1 MLIYAKI
8 NKSTLE
14 FIRGR
19 LQVSYE
25 YIERMTDFSQ
35 QRISVWEDTSV
46 EKWPTI
52 NQAKALAKCYHIPF
66 AGLYMNATD
75 INVRHLPALR
85 NMRTTVDAVTDE
97 SAVNLAVWDL
107 LCARDFFVEA
117 KKELLESIP
126 IFSLDIASES
136 VAEWAKQ
143 IRTYFGI
150 DLAKQYASSSSR
162 QFYLYL
168 RDCIESRGVFV
179 HNFSG
184 VDTSVTRGIA
194 ICDESMPII
203 GLNENDRYPAKSF
216 SMIHEIVH
224 IIKRTSSVCNDM
236 YNAFSTYN
244 EEVFCNAVAGEVL
257 TPKQAILH
265 ECGSYTANEFTLD
278 VIDRIAKKFSVSS
291 EVIARR
297 LLDLDRI
304 PLSSYQAISKSLADR
319 FRAEREAMKD
329 ERKRTGQGIPRN
341 MSREAIDRTSSEMC
355 RVLLKGYSE
364 GIFDKKDVSHHIG
377 IGEKHI
383 DKFVTEVLKWYR

>member
-14 FIRGR
+14 FIRAR

-52 NQAKALAKCYHIPF
+52 NQAKTLAKCYHIPF
-66 AGLYMNATD
+66 AGLYMNSSD
-75 INVRHLPALR
+75 INVRHLPVLR
-85 NMRTTVDAVTDE
+85 NMRTTIDAITDE

-126 IFSLDIASES
+126 DFTLDIASES
-136 VAEWAKQ
+136 VSEWAKQ
-143 IRTYFGI
+143 IRAYFGI

-184 VDTSVTRGIA
+184 VDTAVTRGIA

-236 YNAFSTYN
+236 YNAFSAYN

-257 TPKQAILH
+257 TPKQAILR

-304 PLSSYQAISKSLADR
+304 PLSSYQTISKSLTDR

-341 MSREAIDRTSSEMC
+341 MSREAMDRTSSEMC

-364 GIFDKKDVSHHIG
+364 GLFDKKDVSHHVG

>member
-14 FIRGR
+14 FIRDR

-25 YIERMTDFSQ
+25 YIERMTAFPQ
-35 QRISVWEDTSV
+35 QKISIWEDV
-46 EKWPTI
+46 NAEKWPTI
-52 NQAKALAKCYHIPF
+52 NQAKALAKCYHVPF
-66 AGLYMNATD
+66 AGLYMNAAD
-75 INVRHLPALR
+75 INVRHLPTLR
-85 NMRTTVDAVTDE
+85 NMRTTVDAITDE

-117 KKELLESIP
+117 KGELHESIP
-126 IFSLDIASES
+126 MFSLDISGEN
-136 VAEWAKQ
+136 VVEWAKQ
-143 IRTYFGI
+143 IRSYFGI
-150 DLAKQYASSSSR
+150 DLVKQYASSSSR

-168 RDCIESRGVFV
+168 RDRIESMGVFV

-184 VDTSVTRGIA
+184 VDTTVTRGIA

-203 GLNENDRYPAKSF
+203 GINENDRYPAKSF
-216 SMIHEIVH
+216 SMIHEVVH
-224 IIKRTSSVCNDM
+224 IIKRSSSICNEM
-236 YNAFSTYN
+236 YNAFSAYN

-257 TPKQAILH
+257 APRQAFLA
-265 ECGSYTANEFTLD
+265 ECGSYTADEFSLD

-297 LLDLDRI
+297 LLDLNKISTNR
-304 PLSSYQAISKSLADR
+304 YQVISKELVDR
-319 FRAEREAMKD
+319 FNAERAAMKD

-355 RVLLKGYSE
+355 RVLLRGYSE
-364 GIFDKKDVSHHIG
+364 GLFDKKDVSHHIG

-383 DKFVTEVLKWYR
+383 DKFVMEVLKWYM

>member
-1 MLIYAKI
+1 MRIYAKI

-14 FIRGR
+14 FIRTR

-35 QRISVWEDTSV
+35 QKISVWEDISTP
-46 EKWPTI
+46 KWPTI
-52 NQAKALAKCYHIPF
+52 NQAKALAKCYRIPF
-66 AGLYMNATD
+66 AGLYMNSAD
-75 INVRHLPALR
+75 INVRHLPSLR
-85 NMRTTVDAVTDE
+85 NMRTTVDAVSDE
-97 SAVNLAVWDL
+97 SAINLAVWDL

-117 KKELLESIP
+117 KTELHESIP
-126 IFSLDIASES
+126 VFSLDIPGQNVS
-136 VAEWAKQ
+136 EWAKE
-143 IRTYFGI
+143 IRAYFGI
-150 DLAKQYASSSSR
+150 ELSKQYTCSSSR

-168 RDCIESRGVFV
+168 RNCIESRGVFV
-179 HNFSG
+179 HNFSD

-194 ICDESMPII
+194 ICDNSMPII
-203 GLNENDRYPAKSF
+203 GLNEKDRYPAKSF

-236 YNAFSTYN
+236 YNAFSAYN

-257 TPKQAILH
+257 TPTQAFLH
-265 ECGSYTANEFTLD
+265 ECGSYTANEFSLD

-291 EVIARR
+291 EVITRR
-297 LLDLDRI
+297 LLDLGKI
-304 PLSSYQAISKSLADR
+304 PISRYHIISKSLADR
-319 FRAEREAMKD
+319 FLVEREAMKA
-329 ERKRTGQGIPRN
+329 ERQLTGQVIPRN

-355 RVLLKGYSE
+355 RVLLRGYSE

-383 DKFVTEVLKWYR
+383 DKFVMEVLKWYR